1 MKKLTTTMF
10 AALIGLA
17 LTMPA
22 MAQNT
27 QPAPAKTTQGDTS
40 KDKDNKKSSTSK
52 KNSKKKSSKK
62 NTTDSSTTTPPKK

>member
-1 MKKLTTTMF
+1 MKKFTTTMF

-27 QPAPAKTTQGDTS
+27 QTAPAKTTQGDTS
-40 KDKDNKKSSTSK
+40 KDKKSSTPK

>member
-27 QPAPAKTTQGDTS
+27 QTAPAKTTQGDTS
-40 KDKDNKKSSTSK
+40 KD
-52 KNSKKKSSKK
+52 KKSSKK